1 MANSQTWPFGDLVA
15 GRYSVILADPPWSFK
30 AYSNKGLGKS
40 PQGHYACMDL
50 AAIQALPVAE
60 LSKADAVC
68 LMWATA
74 PMLPQAVET
83 LSRWGFQ
90 YKTAGA
96 WAKQSKTGQKLAFG
110 TGYIY
115 RSAAEFYLVGTR
127 GKPTTRAR
135 NVRNLILAPVREH
148 SRKPD
153 RMRSD
158 IEALWVGPYCELFA
172 RQPSPGW
179 EAFGN
184 ETARFVEPALME
196 ACL

>member
-1 MANSQTWPFGDLVA
+1 MIWPFGDLEA
-15 GRYSVILADPPWSFK
+15 GAYSVILADPPWTFK
-30 AYSNKGLGKS
+30 TYSDKGIGKS
-40 PQGHYACMDL
+40 PQAQYACMDL

-60 LSKADAVC
+60 LGKPDAVC
-68 LMWATA
+68 VMWATA

-83 LSRWGFQ
+83 MARWGFR

-96 WAKQSKTGQKLAFG
+96 WAKQSKTGQKIAFG
-110 TGYIY
+110 TGYIF

-127 GKPTTRAR
+127 GKPVTRAR

-158 IEALWVGPYCELFA
+158 VEALWDGPYCELFA
-172 RQPSPGW
+172 REPSPGW
-179 EAFGN
+179 DTFGN
-184 ETARFVEPALME
+184 EVARFAGTADNKIEGVA
-196 ACL
+196 